1 MSVNIPKYIFLIPY
15 RNREPQ
21 KTHFS
26 IYMNYIMEDYD
37 KSDYEI
43 YFCHQNDNRPFNRGA
58 IKNIGFIAMKQKY
71 PNDYKNITF
80 IFNDIDTIPATK
92 NLLDFNTYKG
102 VIKHYYG
109 FEFTL
114 GGIFSIKGEDFE
126 NIGGFPNFW
135 GWGFEDKCIYNRAIN
150 NKVIVDR
157 NNFYKV
163 GDINI
168 LHIID
173 DPTKILTRKDCWRID
188 ENADTVKNIYKLSYK
203 ISNINNDNNNF
214 SNKFIINVDYFECAY
229 DISKELLYS
238 QNIAIDKSVKKENKY
253 SEQSNTKINNSQKYI
268 NNNFN
273 KNYPQKNK
281 FFTLNRK

>member
-26 IYMNYIMEDYD
+26 IYMNYIMEDYHE
-37 KSDYEI
+37 SEYQI

-92 NLLDFNTYKG
+92 KLLDFNTYKG

-188 ENADTVKNIYKLSYK
+188 ENADTVKNIYKLSYE
-203 ISNINNDNNNF
+203 ISNIEKNIS
-214 SNKFIINVDYFECAY
+214 SNKYIIDINYFECSY
-229 DISKELLYS
+229 DINKELLYS

-253 SEQSNTKINNSQKYI
+253 SGKLNSKINNSQQYI

-273 KNYPQKNK
+273 KNFPQKNK

>member
-1 MSVNIPKYIFLIPY
+1 MFENIPKYIFLVPY

-21 KTHFS
+21 KRHFS

-37 KSDYEI
+37 NNDYEI

-58 IKNIGFIAMKQKY
+58 IKNIGFITMKEKY
-71 PNDYKNITF
+71 PAHYKNITF

-92 NLLDFNTYKG
+92 NLLDFNTYNN

-135 GWGFEDKCIYNRAIN
+135 GWGFEDKCIYNRAISK
-150 NKVIVDR
+150 KVIVDR
-157 NNFYKV
+157 NNFYKM

-188 ENADTVKNIYKLSYK
+188 ENADTLKDIHKLSYK
-203 ISNINNDNNNF
+203 ISNNHNDL
-214 SNKFIINVDYFECAY
+214 SCNKFIIDINYFECSY
-229 DISKELLYS
+229 DINKELIYT
-238 QNIAIDKSVKKENKY
+238 QNIALDKSVKKENKY
-253 SEQSNTKINNSQKYI
+253 SEKYI
-268 NNNFN
+268 NNNTFC
-273 KNYPQKNK
+273 KNNTFYKSNK
-281 FFTLNRK
+281 FFTFNSKQLK

>member
-37 KSDYEI
+37 ESEYQI

-92 NLLDFNTYKG
+92 KLLDFNTYKG

-188 ENADTVKNIYKLSYK
+188 ENADTVKNIYKLSYE
-203 ISNINNDNNNF
+203 ISNIEKNIS
-214 SNKFIINVDYFECAY
+214 SNKYIIDINYFECSY
-229 DISKELLYS
+229 DINKELLYS

-253 SEQSNTKINNSQKYI
+253 SEKLNSKIKNSQQYI

-273 KNYPQKNK
+273 KNFPQKNK

>member
-135 GWGFEDKCIYNRAIN
+135 GWGFEDTDLGSRMESVGLPLGYKDGTFVPLDHDSNGYDANGVTKASRDNEKRYDPRVFPDVLDGLSNLSANVVSIEKLMARGMTEEEKAPLLWCKYDLGEMYAI
-150 NKVIVDR
+150 
-157 NNFYKV
+157 
-163 GDINI
+163 
-168 LHIID
+168 HIKSAKPID
-173 DPTKILTRKDCWRID
+173 VCGR
-188 ENADTVKNIYKLSYK
+188 
-203 ISNINNDNNNF
+203 
-214 SNKFIINVDYFECAY
+214 
-229 DISKELLYS
+229 
-238 QNIAIDKSVKKENKY
+238 
-253 SEQSNTKINNSQKYI
+253 
-268 NNNFN
+268 
-273 KNYPQKNK
+273 
-281 FFTLNRK
+281 

>member
-92 NLLDFNTYKG
+92 KLLDFNTYKG

-188 ENADTVKNIYKLSYK
+188 ENADTVKNIYKLSYE
-203 ISNINNDNNNF
+203 ISNIEKNIS
-214 SNKFIINVDYFECAY
+214 SNKYIIDINYFECSY
-229 DISKELLYS
+229 DINKELLYS

-253 SEQSNTKINNSQKYI
+253 SEKLNSKINNSQQYI

-273 KNYPQKNK
+273 KNFPQKNK

>member
-1 MSVNIPKYIFLIPY
+1 MSLIIPKYIFLIPY

-37 KSDYEI
+37 NSDYEI

-58 IKNIGFIAMKQKY
+58 IKNIGFIAMKEKY
-71 PNDYKNITF
+71 PEHYKNITF
-80 IFNDIDTIPATK
+80 VFNDIDTIPATK

-126 NIGGFPNFW
+126 NIRGFPNFW
-135 GWGFEDKCIYNRAIN
+135 GWGFEDKCIYNRAVN
-150 NKVIVDR
+150 NKLIVDR

-173 DPTKILTRKDCWRID
+173 DPTKVLTKKDCWRID
-188 ENADTVKNIYKLSYK
+188 ENPDTVKNIYKLSYE
-203 ISNINNDNNNF
+203 ISNIEKNIS
-214 SNKFIINVDYFECAY
+214 SNKYIIDINYFECSY
-229 DISKELLYS
+229 DVNKENLYS

-253 SEQSNTKINNSQKYI
+253 SEKLNSKINNSQKHT
-268 NNNFN
+268 NNNFY
-273 KNYPQKNK
+273 KNFLQKNK
-281 FFTLNRK
+281 FFRLNIK

>member
-1 MSVNIPKYIFLIPY
+1 MSINIPKYIFLIPY

-43 YFCHQNDNRPFNRGA
+43 YFCHQNDERPFNRGA
-58 IKNIGFIAMKQKY
+58 IKNIGFIAMKEKY
-71 PNDYKNITF
+71 PEYYKNITF
-80 IFNDIDTIPATK
+80 IFNDIDTMPATK
-92 NLLDFNTYKG
+92 NLLEFNTYKG

-135 GWGFEDKCIYNRAIN
+135 GWGFEDKCIYNRAIS
-150 NKVIVDR
+150 NKLIVDR

-173 DPTKILTRKDCWRID
+173 DPRKILTRKDCWRID
-188 ENADTVKNIYKLSYK
+188 ENADTVKNIYKLSYD
-203 ISNINNDNNNF
+203 ISNIEKIFLLINLLLIL
-214 SNKFIINVDYFECAY
+214 IILNVH
-229 DISKELLYS
+229 IIL
-238 QNIAIDKSVKKENKY
+238 I
-253 SEQSNTKINNSQKYI
+253 
-268 NNNFN
+268 
-273 KNYPQKNK
+273 KNYFIVKI
-281 FFTLNRK
+281 

>member
-37 KSDYEI
+37 ESEYQI

-92 NLLDFNTYKG
+92 KLLDFNTYKG

-188 ENADTVKNIYKLSYK
+188 ENADTVKNIYKLSYE
-203 ISNINNDNNNF
+203 ISNIEKNIS
-214 SNKFIINVDYFECAY
+214 SNKYIIDINYFECSY
-229 DISKELLYS
+229 DINKELLYS

-253 SEQSNTKINNSQKYI
+253 SEKLNSKINNSQQYI

-273 KNYPQKNK
+273 KNFPQKNK
-281 FFTLNRK
+281 FFT

>member
-37 KSDYEI
+37 ESEYQI

-92 NLLDFNTYKG
+92 KLLDFNTYKG

-188 ENADTVKNIYKLSYK
+188 ENADTVKNIYKLSYE
-203 ISNINNDNNNF
+203 ISNIEKNIS
-214 SNKFIINVDYFECAY
+214 SNKYIIDINYFECSY
-229 DISKELLYS
+229 DINKELLYS

-253 SEQSNTKINNSQKYI
+253 SEKLNSKINNSQQYI

-273 KNYPQKNK
+273 KNFPQKNK

>member
-37 KSDYEI
+37 ESEYQI

-188 ENADTVKNIYKLSYK
+188 ENADTVKNIYKLSYD
-203 ISNINNDNNNF
+203 ISNIEKNIS
-214 SNKFIINVDYFECAY
+214 SNKFIIDINYFECSY
-229 DISKELLYS
+229 DINKELLYS

-253 SEQSNTKINNSQKYI
+253 SEKLNSKIKNSQQYI
-268 NNNFN
+268 KNNFN
-273 KNYPQKNK
+273 KNFPQKNK

>member
-1 MSVNIPKYIFLIPY
+1 
-15 RNREPQ
+15 
-21 KTHFS
+21 
-26 IYMNYIMEDYD
+26 MEDYD
-37 KSDYEI
+37 NSNYEI
-43 YFCHQNDNRPFNRGA
+43 YFCHQNDERPFNRGA
-58 IKNIGFIAMKQKY
+58 IKNIGFIAMKEKY
-71 PNDYKNITF
+71 PEHYKNITF
-80 IFNDIDTIPATK
+80 IFNDIDTMPATK

-203 ISNINNDNNNF
+203 ISNIEKNIF
-214 SNKFIINVDYFECAY
+214 SNKFIIDINYFECSY
-229 DISKELLYS
+229 DVNKELLYN
-238 QNIAIDKSVKKENKY
+238 QNIAIDKNVKKENKY
-253 SEQSNTKINNSQKYI
+253 SEKLNTNINNSQKYI

>member
-71 PNDYKNITF
+71 LNDYKNITF

-92 NLLDFNTYKG
+92 KLLDFNTYKG

-173 DPTKILTRKDCWRID
+173 DPTKFLTRKDCWRID
-188 ENADTVKNIYKLSYK
+188 ENADTVKNIYKLSYE
-203 ISNINNDNNNF
+203 ISNIEKNIS
-214 SNKFIINVDYFECAY
+214 SNKYIIDINYFECSY
-229 DISKELLYS
+229 DINKELLYS
-238 QNIAIDKSVKKENKY
+238 QNIAIDKSVKKE
-253 SEQSNTKINNSQKYI
+253 INI
-268 NNNFN
+268 V
-273 KNYPQKNK
+273 KN
-281 FFTLNRK
+281 

>member
-1 MSVNIPKYIFLIPY
+1 MSLNIPKYIFLVPY

-37 KSDYEI
+37 NSDYEI

-58 IKNIGFIAMKQKY
+58 IKNIGFISMKEKY
-71 PNDYKNITF
+71 PEHYKNITF

-92 NLLDFNTYKG
+92 NLLNFNIYKG
-102 VIKHYYG
+102 LIKHYYG

-126 NIGGFPNFW
+126 KIGGFPNFW

-150 NKVIVDR
+150 NKLIVDR
-157 NNFYKV
+157 NNFYKL

-188 ENADTVKNIYKLSYK
+188 ENADTFKNIYKLSYE
-203 ISNINNDNNNF
+203 ISNIEKNIS
-214 SNKFIINVDYFECAY
+214 SNKFIIDINYFECSY
-229 DISKELLYS
+229 DITKELLYS
-238 QNIAIDKSVKKENKY
+238 QNLAINKSVKKENKY
-253 SEQSNTKINNSQKYI
+253 SEKLNNKKNNSQKYT
-268 NNNFN
+268 NNNFS
-273 KNYPQKNK
+273 QKNK
-281 FFTLNRK
+281 FFTLNIK

>member
-1 MSVNIPKYIFLIPY
+1 MSINIPKYIFLIPY

-26 IYMNYIMEDYD
+26 IYMKYIMEDYD
-37 KSDYEI
+37 NTDYEI

-58 IKNIGFIAMKQKY
+58 IKNIGFISMKQKY
-71 PNDYKNITF
+71 PEHYKNITF
-80 IFNDIDTIPATK
+80 VFNDIDTIPATK

-102 VIKHYYG
+102 AIKHYYG
-109 FEFTL
+109 FKFTL

-135 GWGFEDKCIYNRAIN
+135 GWGFEDKCIYNRAID
-150 NKVIVDR
+150 NKLIVDR

-173 DPTKILTRKDCWRID
+173 DPTKILTRKDCWRIH

-203 ISNINNDNNNF
+203 ISNEKNIS
-214 SNKFIINVDYFECAY
+214 SNQFIIDINYFECSY
-229 DISKELLYS
+229 DVNKELLYS
-238 QNIAIDKSVKKENKY
+238 QNIALYKSVKKENYY
-253 SEQSNTKINNSQKYI
+253 SEKFNSKISNTQQHINNY
-268 NNNFN
+268 FN
-273 KNYPQKNK
+273 KNFPQKNK
-281 FFTLNRK
+281 FFRLNRK